1 MMEISFYRE
10 KLSESGHRMLN
21 ASIEESQRR
30 HHYYLGLEHLFIAF
44 ADQEK
49 TMFQELMAAIGLN
62 VEAVLFSLAEHLNI
76 SRQYLGVGLKVPP
89 ATKQV
94 FRVAWET
101 AQRNRRTQI
110 DASDLFLGIF
120 HEVHSIPARILKNYG
135 VDPAVALSRFA
146 AQLRTREEKVEE
158 FRKRYELPANLRTFA
173 VNLNL
178 LAREG
183 KIPPIIGRD
192 AEIDRILEYLC
203 HKDRS
208 NSVMILGDPGVG
220 KTAVVEGLAMRLEY
234 EPHRVPER
242 LRGHHVVNLQMNT
255 VVAGTVFRGMFEDR
269 IEKVI
274 AEVKERK
281 NLILFIDEAH
291 TLVGAGS
298 AMGVPS
304 DAANIFKSALAR
316 GEVQMIGATT
326 VTEYK
331 EILQEDE
338 ALSRRFRVVKIGEPT
353 LEETREILMGLK
365 PRLEANYGVEIQ
377 DEAIDFALSMSDR
390 YARSL
395 RLPDKVINWLDT
407 ACVRVE
413 IRGDAEKTVTG
424 KDVLDVIATETKN
437 PPDILLRDVG
447 ERFRDIEERISR
459 RLVGQKEAIASV
471 AKSLRMNKGPLKANI
486 YRPDGVLLFL
496 GPTGVGKTE
505 MARALAE
512 YLFGDER
519 QMIRVDMSEYRD
531 GALAVDKLIGMPR
544 GIVGSERGGILTN
557 QVKDNPYSV
566 VLLDEI
572 EKADT
577 YVHNLFLQAFDEG
590 WLTDGRGKKVYFSD
604 TIIIMT
610 SNLGAEELSKLT
622 RPMGFGPG
630 AVDFEPVRKA
640 VLKAAENR
648 FTPEFINRLDDVVVF
663 TPALLRRGPADRRAV
678 HRHDPEEDGGA
689 RKDAGRLRRGRHRPG
704 AHGVLRQVRRAVP
717 QARDR
722 REGQGARHAEVEG
735 VRPLPRRGGRR
746 GAGPHHAEGDRLM
759 PEEKEDK
766 GFKVIDRRGVEPPSS
781 PPPAPP
787 PVDPRGRRLRRAS
800 PPSVG
805 ENRADG
811 KEGTNLPPRVSK
823 ERKAARAAPRRGWAS
838 PGSSTSCSPCRWER
852 WSVSAC
858 SRDPT
863 GNVLRSTCRRRR
875 TPSTFS
881 GSCRRRRRGT

>member
-10 KLSESGHRMLN
+10 KLSESGHRVLN
-21 ASIEESQRR
+21 AAIEESQRR

-44 ADQEK
+44 AEEEK
-49 TMFQELMAAIGLN
+49 ALFRELMGAIGLN
-62 VEAVLFSLAEHLNI
+62 VEAVQYSVNEHLNI

-101 AQRNRRTQI
+101 AQRNRRSQI

-120 HEVHSIPARILKNYG
+120 HEVQSIPARILKSYG
-135 VDPAVALSRFA
+135 VDPAVALSRFS
-146 AQLRTREEKVEE
+146 AQLRSREEKVEE

-192 AEIDRILEYLC
+192 AEIDQIVEYLC
-203 HKDRS
+203 HKDRC

-242 LRGHHVVNLQMNT
+242 LRGHQVVNLQMNT

-274 AEVKERK
+274 AEVKERR
-281 NLILFIDEAH
+281 NIILFVDEAH

-316 GEVQMIGATT
+316 GEVQIIGATT

-331 EILQEDE
+331 EIVQEDE
-338 ALSRRFRVVKIGEPT
+338 ALARRFRVVKIGEPT
-353 LEETREILMGLK
+353 LDETREILQGLK
-365 PRLEANYGVEIQ
+365 PRLEANYGVTVL
-377 DEAIDFALSMSDR
+377 DEAIEFALSMSDR

-413 IRGDAEKTVTG
+413 IRGGGEKTVG
-424 KDVLDVIATETKN
+424 EKDVLDVISSETKN
-437 PPDILLRDVG
+437 PPDLIRRDVID
-447 ERFRDIEERISR
+447 RFRDIEEHISR
-459 RLVGQKEAIASV
+459 RLVGQKEAVAAV
-471 AKSLRMNKGPLKANI
+471 AKALRMNKGPLKANI

-505 MARALAE
+505 MAKALAE

-519 QMIRVDMSEYRD
+519 QMVRVDMSEYRD

-557 QVKDNPYSV
+557 QVKDNPYTV

-577 YVHNLFLQAFDEG
+577 YVHNLFLQVFDEG

-610 SNLGAEELSKLT
+610 SNLGSEELSRLS
-622 RPMGFGPG
+622 RPMGFGAG
-630 AVDFEPVRKA
+630 SGDFEPVRKA
-640 VLKAAENR
+640 VLKAAEDR
-648 FTPEFINRLDDVVVF
+648 FTPEFINRLDDIIVF
-663 TPALLRRGPADRRAV
+663 APLSFDEVRRIASIYLDSIRKMMAPHGKTLEVSDAALSALARTGFSV
-678 HRHDPEEDGGA
+678 KYGA
-689 RKDAGRLRRGRHRPG
+689 RFLKRGIDEKVKMPVTLHWKES
-704 AHGVLRQVRRAVP
+704 
-717 QARDR
+717 DR
-722 REGQGARHAEVEG
+722 FYVEEIDG
-735 VRPLPRRGGRR
+735 EPV
-746 GAGPHHAEGDRLM
+746 
-759 PEEKEDK
+759 
-766 GFKVIDRRGVEPPSS
+766 VI
-781 PPPAPP
+781 
-787 PVDPRGRRLRRAS
+787 
-800 PPSVG
+800 
-805 ENRADG
+805 
-811 KEGTNLPPRVSK
+811 TQRV
-823 ERKAARAAPRRGWAS
+823 
-838 PGSSTSCSPCRWER
+838 TI
-852 WSVSAC
+852 
-858 SRDPT
+858 
-863 GNVLRSTCRRRR
+863 
-875 TPSTFS
+875 
-881 GSCRRRRRGT
+881 

>member
-10 KLSESGHRMLN
+10 KLSESGHRVLN

-44 ADQEK
+44 AEEEK
-49 TMFQELMAAIGLN
+49 TLFRELMASIGLN
-62 VEAVLFSLAEHLNI
+62 VEAVQYSVNEHLNI

-101 AQRNRRTQI
+101 AQRNRRAQI
-110 DASDLFLGIF
+110 DAADLFLGIF
-120 HEVHSIPARILKNYG
+120 HEVHSIPARILKSYG
-135 VDPAVALSRFA
+135 VDPSVALSRFA
-146 AQLRTREEKVEE
+146 SQLRSREEKVEE

-192 AEIDRILEYLC
+192 AEIDQIVEYLC
-203 HKDRS
+203 HKDRC

-242 LRGHHVVNLQMNT
+242 LRGHQVVNLQMNT

-274 AEVKERK
+274 SEVKERK
-281 NLILFIDEAH
+281 NIILFIDEAH

-316 GEVQMIGATT
+316 GEVQIIGATT
-326 VTEYK
+326 GTEYK
-331 EILQEDE
+331 EIVQEDE
-338 ALSRRFRVVKIGEPT
+338 ALARRFRVVRIGEPT
-353 LEETREILMGLK
+353 LDETREILMGLK
-365 PRLEANYGVEIQ
+365 PRLEVNYGVTIRE
-377 DEAIDFALSMSDR
+377 EAIDFALSMADR

-395 RLPDKVINWLDT
+395 RLPDKVINWIDT

-413 IRGDAEKTVTG
+413 IRGDDEKEVAA
-424 KDVLDVIATETKN
+424 KDVLDVISTETKN
-437 PPDILLRDVG
+437 PPDLICRDVID
-447 ERFRDIEERISR
+447 RFGDIEERISR
-459 RLVGQKEAIASV
+459 RLVGQKEAVTAV
-471 AKSLRMNKGPLKANI
+471 AKALRMNKGPLKANI

-505 MARALAE
+505 MAKALAE

-519 QMIRVDMSEYRD
+519 HMVRVDMSEYRD

-557 QVKDNPYSV
+557 QVKDNPYTV

-610 SNLGAEELSKLT
+610 SNLGAEELSKLS
-622 RPMGFGPG
+622 RPMGFGTG
-630 AVDFEPVRKA
+630 TGDFEPVRKA

-648 FTPEFINRLDDVVVF
+648 FTPEFINRLDDIIVFAPLSFEEVRKIAAIYLDSIRKMMGSHGKTLVVSDAALSSLARTGFSVKYGARFLKRGIDEKVKMPVTLHWKESDHFLVEEVGGEAVVV
-663 TPALLRRGPADRRAV
+663 TQ
-678 HRHDPEEDGGA
+678 
-689 RKDAGRLRRGRHRPG
+689 K
-704 AHGVLRQVRRAVP
+704 VP
-717 QARDR
+717 
-722 REGQGARHAEVEG
+722 V
-735 VRPLPRRGGRR
+735 
-746 GAGPHHAEGDRLM
+746 
-759 PEEKEDK
+759 
-766 GFKVIDRRGVEPPSS
+766 
-781 PPPAPP
+781 
-787 PVDPRGRRLRRAS
+787 
-800 PPSVG
+800 
-805 ENRADG
+805 
-811 KEGTNLPPRVSK
+811 
-823 ERKAARAAPRRGWAS
+823 
-838 PGSSTSCSPCRWER
+838 
-852 WSVSAC
+852 
-858 SRDPT
+858 
-863 GNVLRSTCRRRR
+863 
-875 TPSTFS
+875 
-881 GSCRRRRRGT
+881 

>member
-21 ASIEESQRR
+21 TSIEESQRR

-49 TMFQELMAAIGLN
+49 TLFQELMAAIGLN
-62 VEAVLFSLAEHLNI
+62 VEAVLYSVNEHLNI

-101 AQRNRRTQI
+101 AQRNRRSQI

-120 HEVHSIPARILKNYG
+120 HEVHSIPARILKSYG
-135 VDPAVALSRFA
+135 VDPSVALSRFA
-146 AQLRTREEKVEE
+146 AQLRSREERVEE
-158 FRKRYELPANLRTFA
+158 FRKRYELPANLRAFG

-183 KIPPIIGRD
+183 KIPPIIGREE
-192 AEIDRILEYLC
+192 EIDRIIEYLC
-203 HKDRS
+203 HKDRC
-208 NSVMILGDPGVG
+208 NSVMVLGDPGVG
-220 KTAVVEGLAMRLEY
+220 KTAVVEGLALRLEY

-242 LRGHHVVNLQMNT
+242 LRGHQVVNLQMNT

-274 AEVKERK
+274 AEVRERK
-281 NLILFIDEAH
+281 NIILFIDEAH
-291 TLVGAGS
+291 TLIGAGS

-316 GEVQMIGATT
+316 GEVQIIGATT

-331 EILQEDE
+331 EIIQEDE
-338 ALSRRFRVVKIGEPT
+338 ALSRRFRVVKIVEPS
-353 LEETREILMGLK
+353 LDETREILQGLK
-365 PRLEANYGVEIQ
+365 PRLEANYGVTIQ

-395 RLPDKVINWLDT
+395 RLPDKVINWIDT

-413 IRGDAEKTVTG
+413 IRGDEGKNVTSS
-424 KDVLDVIATETKN
+424 DVLGVISGETKT
-437 PPDILLRDVG
+437 PEDIVRRDVVD
-447 ERFRDIEERISR
+447 RFRDIEERLSR
-459 RLVGQKEAIASV
+459 RVVGQGEAVRAV
-471 AKSLRMNKGPLKANI
+471 AKALRMNKGPLKANI

-519 QMIRVDMSEYRD
+519 HMVRVDMSEYRD

-557 QVKDNPYSV
+557 QVRDNPYTV

-577 YVHNLFLQAFDEG
+577 YVHNLFLQVFDEG

-604 TIIIMT
+604 AIIIMT

-622 RPMGFGPG
+622 RPLGFGPG
-630 AVDFEPVRKA
+630 SEEFEPVRKA
-640 VLKAAENR
+640 VLRAAENR
-648 FTPEFINRLDDVVVF
+648 FSPEFINRLDDIVVF
-663 TPALLRRGPADRRAV
+663 APLSFPEVRRIAELYLDSIRRMMEAHKKTLTVSAAALSALAQTGFSV
-678 HRHDPEEDGGA
+678 KYGA
-689 RKDAGRLRRGRHRPG
+689 RFLKRTIDEKVKMPVTLQWRAGDHFLVEEVGG
-704 AHGVLRQVRRAVP
+704 ELAVITQAVP
-717 QARDR
+717 
-722 REGQGARHAEVEG
+722 V
-735 VRPLPRRGGRR
+735 
-746 GAGPHHAEGDRLM
+746 
-759 PEEKEDK
+759 
-766 GFKVIDRRGVEPPSS
+766 
-781 PPPAPP
+781 
-787 PVDPRGRRLRRAS
+787 
-800 PPSVG
+800 
-805 ENRADG
+805 
-811 KEGTNLPPRVSK
+811 
-823 ERKAARAAPRRGWAS
+823 
-838 PGSSTSCSPCRWER
+838 
-852 WSVSAC
+852 
-858 SRDPT
+858 
-863 GNVLRSTCRRRR
+863 
-875 TPSTFS
+875 
-881 GSCRRRRRGT
+881 

>member
-49 TMFQELMAAIGLN
+49 TLFRELMAAIGLN
-62 VEAVLFSLAEHLNI
+62 VEAVLYSVNEHLNI

-101 AQRNRRTQI
+101 AQRNRRSEI
-110 DASDLFLGIF
+110 DAADLFLGIF
-120 HEVHSIPARILKNYG
+120 HEVHSIPARILKSYG
-135 VDPAVALSRFA
+135 VDPSVALSRFA
-146 AQLRTREEKVEE
+146 SQLRSREEKVEE

-192 AEIDRILEYLC
+192 AEIDQIIEYLC
-203 HKDRS
+203 HKDRC
-208 NSVMILGDPGVG
+208 NSVMVLGDPGVG

-242 LRGHHVVNLQMNT
+242 LRSHQVVNLQMNT

-274 AEVKERK
+274 TEVKERR
-281 NLILFIDEAH
+281 NIILFIDEAH
-291 TLVGAGS
+291 TLIGAGS

-316 GEVQMIGATT
+316 GEVQIIGATT
-326 VTEYK
+326 GTEYK
-331 EILQEDE
+331 EIIQEDE

-353 LEETREILMGLK
+353 QDETREILQGLK
-365 PRLEANYGVEIQ
+365 PRLEANYCVTIL
-377 DEAIDFALSMSDR
+377 DEAIDLALSMSDR

-413 IRGDAEKTVTG
+413 IRGEEEKTVRAS
-424 KDVLDVIATETKN
+424 DVLDVIAGETKT
-437 PPDILLRDVG
+437 PQDIVQRDVID
-447 ERFRDIEERISR
+447 RFRDIEERLAR
-459 RLVGQKEAIASV
+459 RLVGQKEAIEAV
-471 AKSLRMNKGPLKANI
+471 AKALRMNKGPLKANI

-505 MARALAE
+505 MAKALAE

-519 QMIRVDMSEYRD
+519 HMVRVDMSEYRD

-557 QVKDNPYSV
+557 QVKDNPYTV
-566 VLLDEI
+566 VLLDEV

-604 TIIIMT
+604 TIIILT
-610 SNLGAEELSKLT
+610 SNLGAEELSRLT
-622 RPMGFGPG
+622 RPLGFGPG
-630 AVDFEPVRKA
+630 SDDFEPVRKA
-640 VLKAAENR
+640 VLRAAENR
-648 FTPEFINRLDDVVVF
+648 FTPEFINRLDDIIVFSPLSFEEVRRIALLYLDTIRRMMAAQGKTLLVSDAALSTLARTGFSVKYGARFLKRTIDEKVKMPVTLKWKESDHFFVEDAGGEPVVV
-663 TPALLRRGPADRRAV
+663 TQ
-678 HRHDPEEDGGA
+678 
-689 RKDAGRLRRGRHRPG
+689 K
-704 AHGVLRQVRRAVP
+704 VP
-717 QARDR
+717 
-722 REGQGARHAEVEG
+722 V
-735 VRPLPRRGGRR
+735 
-746 GAGPHHAEGDRLM
+746 
-759 PEEKEDK
+759 
-766 GFKVIDRRGVEPPSS
+766 
-781 PPPAPP
+781 
-787 PVDPRGRRLRRAS
+787 
-800 PPSVG
+800 
-805 ENRADG
+805 
-811 KEGTNLPPRVSK
+811 
-823 ERKAARAAPRRGWAS
+823 
-838 PGSSTSCSPCRWER
+838 
-852 WSVSAC
+852 
-858 SRDPT
+858 
-863 GNVLRSTCRRRR
+863 
-875 TPSTFS
+875 
-881 GSCRRRRRGT
+881 

>member
-49 TMFQELMAAIGLN
+49 ALFHDLMASIGLN
-62 VEAVLFSLAEHLNI
+62 VEAVLYSVNEHLNI

-101 AQRNRRTQI
+101 AQRNRRSEI
-110 DASDLFLGIF
+110 DAADLFLGIF

-135 VDPAVALSRFA
+135 VDPSVALSRFS
-146 AQLRTREEKVEE
+146 AQLRSREEKVEE
-158 FRKRYELPANLRTFA
+158 YRKRYELPGNLRAFA

-183 KIPPIIGRD
+183 KIPPIIGRE
-192 AEIDRILEYLC
+192 AEIDQIVEYLC
-203 HKDRS
+203 HKDRC

-281 NLILFIDEAH
+281 NIILFIDEAH

-316 GEVQMIGATT
+316 GEVQIIGATT
-326 VTEYK
+326 GTEYK
-331 EILQEDE
+331 EIVQEDE
-338 ALSRRFRVVKIGEPT
+338 ALARRFRVVKVGEPT
-353 LEETREILMGLK
+353 VDETREILQGLK
-365 PRLEANYGVEIQ
+365 PRLEANYGVEVQ
-377 DEAIDFALSMSDR
+377 DEAIDFALDMSER

-395 RLPDKVINWLDT
+395 RLPDKVINWIDT

-413 IRGDAEKTVTG
+413 IRGDEEKTV
-424 KDVLDVIATETKN
+424 KARDVLEVISNETKN
-437 PPDILLRDVG
+437 PQDIVRRDVI

-459 RLVGQKEAIASV
+459 RVVGQKEAISAM

-505 MARALAE
+505 MAKALAE
-512 YLFGDER
+512 YLFGDDR
-519 QMIRVDMSEYRD
+519 QLIRVDMSEYRD

-610 SNLGAEELSKLT
+610 SNLGAEELSRLT
-622 RPMGFGPG
+622 RPMGFGTG
-630 AVDFEPVRKA
+630 TDDFEPVRKA

-648 FTPEFINRLDDVVVF
+648 FTPEFINRLDDVIVF
-663 TPALLRRGPADRRAV
+663 TPLAFDEVRRIAALYLDSIGKMMAAHGKTLVYTESAVSSLSRAGFSV
-678 HRHDPEEDGGA
+678 KYGA
-689 RKDAGRLRRGRHRPG
+689 RFLKRGIDEKVKMP
-704 AHGVLRQVRRAVP
+704 VTLKW
-717 QARDR
+717 
-722 REGQGARHAEVEG
+722 RESDHFLVDEVEG
-735 VRPLPRRGGRR
+735 EPVVITQ
-746 GAGPHHAEGDRLM
+746 
-759 PEEKEDK
+759 
-766 GFKVIDRRGVEPPSS
+766 KV
-781 PPPAPP
+781 
-787 PVDPRGRRLRRAS
+787 PV
-800 PPSVG
+800 
-805 ENRADG
+805 
-811 KEGTNLPPRVSK
+811 
-823 ERKAARAAPRRGWAS
+823 
-838 PGSSTSCSPCRWER
+838 
-852 WSVSAC
+852 
-858 SRDPT
+858 
-863 GNVLRSTCRRRR
+863 
-875 TPSTFS
+875 
-881 GSCRRRRRGT
+881 

>member
-10 KLSESGHRMLN
+10 KLSESGHRVLN
-21 ASIEESQRR
+21 AAIEESQRR

-44 ADQEK
+44 AEEEK
-49 TMFQELMAAIGLN
+49 ALFRELMGSIGLN
-62 VEAVLFSLAEHLNI
+62 VEAVQYSVNEHLNI

-120 HEVHSIPARILKNYG
+120 HEVQSIPARILKSYG
-135 VDPAVALSRFA
+135 VDPAVALSRFS
-146 AQLRTREEKVEE
+146 AQLRSREEKVEE
-158 FRKRYELPANLRTFA
+158 FKKRYELPANLRTFA

-183 KIPPIIGRD
+183 KLPPIIGRD
-192 AEIDRILEYLC
+192 AEIDQIVEYLC
-203 HKDRS
+203 HKDRC

-242 LRGHHVVNLQMNT
+242 LRGHQVVNLQMNT

-274 AEVKERK
+274 QEVKERK
-281 NLILFIDEAH
+281 NIILFVDEAH

-316 GEVQMIGATT
+316 GEVQIIGATT
-326 VTEYK
+326 GTEYK
-331 EILQEDE
+331 EIVQEDE
-338 ALSRRFRVVKIGEPT
+338 ALARRFRVVKIGEPT
-353 LEETREILMGLK
+353 LDETREILMGLK
-365 PRLEANYGVEIQ
+365 PRLEANYGVTVL
-377 DEAIDFALSMSDR
+377 DEAIEFALSMSDR

-395 RLPDKVINWLDT
+395 RLPDKAINWLDT

-413 IRGDAEKTVTG
+413 IRGGEEKGVTAD
-424 KDVLDVIATETKN
+424 DVLDVISSETKT
-437 PPDILLRDVG
+437 PPDIIRRDVID
-447 ERFRDIEERISR
+447 RFRDIEEHISR
-459 RLVGQKEAIASV
+459 RLVGQKEAVAAV
-471 AKSLRMNKGPLKANI
+471 AKALRMNKGPLKANI

-505 MARALAE
+505 MAKALAQ

-519 QMIRVDMSEYRD
+519 QMVRVDMSEYRD

-557 QVKDNPYSV
+557 QVKDNPYTV

-610 SNLGAEELSKLT
+610 SNLGAEELSKLS
-622 RPMGFGPG
+622 RPMGFGEG
-630 AVDFEPVRKA
+630 SSEFDSVRKA

-648 FTPEFINRLDDVVVF
+648 FTPEFINRLDDIVVF
-663 TPALLRRGPADRRAV
+663 APLSFDEVRSIAAIYLDSIRKMMASHGKTLEVSDAALSALARAGFSV
-678 HRHDPEEDGGA
+678 KYGA
-689 RKDAGRLRRGRHRPG
+689 RFLKRGIDEKVKMPVTLHWKES
-704 AHGVLRQVRRAVP
+704 
-717 QARDR
+717 DCFY
-722 REGQGARHAEVEG
+722 VEEIDG
-735 VRPLPRRGGRR
+735 EPV
-746 GAGPHHAEGDRLM
+746 
-759 PEEKEDK
+759 
-766 GFKVIDRRGVEPPSS
+766 VI
-781 PPPAPP
+781 
-787 PVDPRGRRLRRAS
+787 
-800 PPSVG
+800 
-805 ENRADG
+805 
-811 KEGTNLPPRVSK
+811 TQRV
-823 ERKAARAAPRRGWAS
+823 
-838 PGSSTSCSPCRWER
+838 TI
-852 WSVSAC
+852 
-858 SRDPT
+858 
-863 GNVLRSTCRRRR
+863 
-875 TPSTFS
+875 
-881 GSCRRRRRGT
+881 

>member
-10 KLSESGHRMLN
+10 KLSESGHRVLN

-30 HHYYLGLEHLFIAF
+30 HHYYLGLEHLFVAF

-49 TMFQELMAAIGLN
+49 ALFQDLMSSIGLN
-62 VEAVLFSLAEHLNI
+62 VEAVLYSLNEHLNI

-101 AQRNRRTQI
+101 AQRNRRAQI
-110 DASDLFLGIF
+110 EASDLFLGIF

-135 VDPAVALSRFA
+135 VDPSVALSRFA
-146 AQLRTREEKVEE
+146 SQLRTREEKVEE
-158 FRKRYELPANLRTFA
+158 VRKRYELPANLRTFA

-192 AEIDRILEYLC
+192 EEIDRILEYLC

-220 KTAVVEGLAMRLEY
+220 KTAVVEGLAMRIEF

-274 AEVKERK
+274 AEVRERK

-326 VTEYK
+326 ATEYK
-331 EILQEDE
+331 EIIQEDE
-338 ALSRRFRVVKIGEPT
+338 ALSRRFRVVKIEEPT
-353 LEETREILMGLK
+353 LDETRDILMGLK

-413 IRGDAEKTVTG
+413 IRGGGAGKTVTAAN
-424 KDVLDVIATETKN
+424 VLDVISTETKN
-437 PPDILLRDVG
+437 PPDIIRRDVA
-447 ERFRDIEERISR
+447 ERFRDIEERLSR
-459 RLVGQKEAIASV
+459 RVVGQKEAIAAVS
-471 AKSLRMNKGPLKANI
+471 KSLRMNKGPLKANI

-505 MARALAE
+505 MAKALAE
-512 YLFGDER
+512 YLFGDDR
-519 QMIRVDMSEYRD
+519 RMIRVDMSEYRD

-557 QVKDNPYSV
+557 QVRENPYSV

-590 WLTDGRGKKVYFSD
+590 WMTDGRGKKVYFSD

-622 RPMGFGPG
+622 RPMGFG
-630 AVDFEPVRKA
+630 ATTSDFEPVRKA
-640 VLKAAENR
+640 VLKAAEAR

-663 TPALLRRGPADRRAV
+663 APLSFDEVRRIAGIYLDSIRKTMAAHGKTLVVSDAALSAIARAGFSV
-678 HRHDPEEDGGA
+678 KYGA
-689 RKDAGRLRRGRHRPG
+689 RFLKRGIDEK
-704 AHGVLRQVRRAVP
+704 VKVP
-717 QARDR
+717 VTLKWKESDHFLV
-722 REGQGARHAEVEG
+722 EEVDGEP
-735 VRPLPRRGGRR
+735 VVITQ
-746 GAGPHHAEGDRLM
+746 
-759 PEEKEDK
+759 
-766 GFKVIDRRGVEPPSS
+766 KV
-781 PPPAPP
+781 
-787 PVDPRGRRLRRAS
+787 PV
-800 PPSVG
+800 
-805 ENRADG
+805 
-811 KEGTNLPPRVSK
+811 
-823 ERKAARAAPRRGWAS
+823 
-838 PGSSTSCSPCRWER
+838 
-852 WSVSAC
+852 
-858 SRDPT
+858 
-863 GNVLRSTCRRRR
+863 
-875 TPSTFS
+875 
-881 GSCRRRRRGT
+881 

>member
-10 KLSESGHRMLN
+10 KLSESGHRVLN

-44 ADQEK
+44 AEEEK
-49 TMFQELMAAIGLN
+49 ALFRELMGSIGLN
-62 VEAVLFSLAEHLNI
+62 VEAVQYSVNEHLNI

-101 AQRNRRTQI
+101 AQRNRRAQI
-110 DASDLFLGIF
+110 DATDLFLGIF
-120 HEVHSIPARILKNYG
+120 HEVQSIPARILKSYG
-135 VDPAVALSRFA
+135 VDPSVALSRFS
-146 AQLRTREEKVEE
+146 AQLRSREEKVEE
-158 FRKRYELPANLRTFA
+158 YRKRYELPANLRTFA

-183 KIPPIIGRD
+183 KIPPIVGRE
-192 AEIDRILEYLC
+192 AEIDQIVEYLC

-208 NSVMILGDPGVG
+208 NSVMVIGDPGVG

-281 NLILFIDEAH
+281 NIILFVDEAH
-291 TLVGAGS
+291 TLIGAGS

-316 GEVQMIGATT
+316 GEVQIIGATT
-326 VTEYK
+326 GTEYK
-331 EILQEDE
+331 EIIQEDE
-338 ALSRRFRVVKIGEPT
+338 ALTRRFRVVKIGEPT
-353 LEETREILMGLK
+353 LEETREILLGLK
-365 PRLEANYGVEIQ
+365 PRLEANYGVTVL
-377 DEAIDFALSMSDR
+377 DEAIDFALSMADR

-413 IRGDAEKTVTG
+413 IRGEEEKAVG
-424 KDVLDVIATETKN
+424 AKDVLDVISSETKN
-437 PPDILLRDVG
+437 PPDLICRDVID
-447 ERFRDIEERISR
+447 RFRDIEEHISR
-459 RLVGQKEAIASV
+459 RLVGQKEAVTAV
-471 AKSLRMNKGPLKANI
+471 AKALRMNKGPLKANI

-505 MARALAE
+505 MAKALAE

-519 QMIRVDMSEYRD
+519 HMVRVDMSEYRD

-557 QVKDNPYSV
+557 QVKDNPYTV

-610 SNLGAEELSKLT
+610 SNLGSQELSKLG
-622 RPMGFGPG
+622 RPMGFGAG
-630 AVDFEPVRKA
+630 SGDFEPVRKA

-648 FTPEFINRLDDVVVF
+648 FTPEFINRLDDIIVF
-663 TPALLRRGPADRRAV
+663 TPLSLDEVRRIASIYLDSIRKMMAV
-678 HRHDPEEDGGA
+678 HGKTLEVSEAALSSLARAGFSVKYGA
-689 RKDAGRLRRGRHRPG
+689 RFLKRGIDEKVKMPVTLRWKES
-704 AHGVLRQVRRAVP
+704 
-717 QARDR
+717 DR
-722 REGQGARHAEVEG
+722 FYVDEVDGEP
-735 VRPLPRRGGRR
+735 V
-746 GAGPHHAEGDRLM
+746 
-759 PEEKEDK
+759 
-766 GFKVIDRRGVEPPSS
+766 VI
-781 PPPAPP
+781 
-787 PVDPRGRRLRRAS
+787 
-800 PPSVG
+800 
-805 ENRADG
+805 
-811 KEGTNLPPRVSK
+811 TQRV
-823 ERKAARAAPRRGWAS
+823 
-838 PGSSTSCSPCRWER
+838 T
-852 WSVSAC
+852 V
-858 SRDPT
+858 
-863 GNVLRSTCRRRR
+863 
-875 TPSTFS
+875 
-881 GSCRRRRRGT
+881 

>member
-21 ASIEESQRR
+21 TSIEESQRR

-49 TMFQELMAAIGLN
+49 TLFQELMAAIGLN
-62 VEAVLFSLAEHLNI
+62 VEAVLYSVNEHLNI

-101 AQRNRRTQI
+101 AQRNRRSQI
-110 DASDLFLGIF
+110 DAADLFLGIF
-120 HEVHSIPARILKNYG
+120 HEVHSIPARILKSYG
-135 VDPAVALSRFA
+135 VDPSVALSRFA
-146 AQLRTREEKVEE
+146 AQLRSREEKVEE

-183 KIPPIIGRD
+183 KIPPIIGRE
-192 AEIDRILEYLC
+192 AEIDQIVEYLC
-203 HKDRS
+203 HKDRC
-208 NSVMILGDPGVG
+208 NSVMVLGDPGVG

-242 LRGHHVVNLQMNT
+242 LRGHQVVNLQMNT

-274 AEVKERK
+274 AEVKERR
-281 NLILFIDEAH
+281 NIILFIDEAH
-291 TLVGAGS
+291 TLIGAGS

-316 GEVQMIGATT
+316 GEVQIIGATT

-331 EILQEDE
+331 EIIQEDE
-338 ALSRRFRVVKIGEPT
+338 ALSRRFRVVKIGEPS
-353 LEETREILMGLK
+353 LDETREILLGLK
-365 PRLEANYGVEIQ
+365 PRLEANYGVTIQ

-413 IRGDAEKTVTG
+413 IRGDGEKTVTAS
-424 KDVLDVIATETKN
+424 DVLDVISGETKT
-437 PPDILLRDVG
+437 PADIVRRDVVD
-447 ERFRDIEERISR
+447 RFRDIEERLSR
-459 RLVGQKEAIASV
+459 RVVGQKEAIGAV
-471 AKSLRMNKGPLKANI
+471 AKALRMNKGPLKANI

-505 MARALAE
+505 MAKALAE

-519 QMIRVDMSEYRD
+519 HMVRVDMSEYRD

-557 QVKDNPYSV
+557 QVKDNPYTV

-577 YVHNLFLQAFDEG
+577 YVHNLFLQVFDEG

-604 TIIIMT
+604 AIIIMT
-610 SNLGAEELSKLT
+610 SNLGAEELAKLT
-622 RPMGFGPG
+622 RPLGFGAG
-630 AVDFEPVRKA
+630 SEDFEPVRRA
-640 VLKAAENR
+640 VLRAAENR
-648 FTPEFINRLDDVVVF
+648 FSPEFINRLDDIVVF
-663 TPALLRRGPADRRAV
+663 APLSFEEVRSIAGLYLDSIRRMMEAHGKTLAVSGAALSALAQTGFSV
-678 HRHDPEEDGGA
+678 KYGA
-689 RKDAGRLRRGRHRPG
+689 RFLKRTIDEKVKMPVTLKWKESNHFLVEEVGGDPV
-704 AHGVLRQVRRAVP
+704 VLAQAVP
-717 QARDR
+717 
-722 REGQGARHAEVEG
+722 V
-735 VRPLPRRGGRR
+735 
-746 GAGPHHAEGDRLM
+746 
-759 PEEKEDK
+759 
-766 GFKVIDRRGVEPPSS
+766 
-781 PPPAPP
+781 
-787 PVDPRGRRLRRAS
+787 
-800 PPSVG
+800 
-805 ENRADG
+805 
-811 KEGTNLPPRVSK
+811 
-823 ERKAARAAPRRGWAS
+823 
-838 PGSSTSCSPCRWER
+838 
-852 WSVSAC
+852 
-858 SRDPT
+858 
-863 GNVLRSTCRRRR
+863 
-875 TPSTFS
+875 
-881 GSCRRRRRGT
+881 